1 MPDYKTKNG
10 DVVFVED
17 KDVDQFLS
25 LNEGAALVI
34 NPGAEDMFKEFI
46 PKDVEPGKDVDLT
59 AGAEGSNNTAS
70 NLDNGS
76 LGQKDPDKDY
86 VGDTIAIDEIEVVL
100 PSSKTLIDKALGLN
114 AYTIAENTDDVNLLY
129 EIEENAAAAIGGTL
143 YNKYI
148 TKDTS
153 VSGKLKQNDQSLQSF
168 AEENGDNKVVVF
180 SDVGNKEYKQSL
192 RNLKLLTSNLEEFKI
207 KSSVGDIPRAEK
219 LLDAAYAKHNEKYK
233 TTRDNV
239 FFYNKNQAIPER
251 LQKELIKYKETVP
264 KETRKENVLEFSKGL
279 SLKVNDGA
287 NKLFDEDGNTI
298 YDEKQPTSAS
308 TASEEPTE
316 LQLAQEAELDKKAV
330 NIATFSSKEELED
343 LRGDIYGKLVVAI
356 KDLSLY
362 YNSLVE
368 DEEAGEISASTPI
381 GTKIKDFIFGLA
393 GQEQKG
399 DNLNYARSKAVFEN
413 FKPII
418 DYVNKN
424 NKLPEDLAG
433 IKQMFGYNTSIAA
446 RLSRVKGDG
455 DFSDVSML
463 GGMEDLS
470 KDLSSQFNY
479 NLDQFIVLNKALET
493 NKDILSVNKANS
505 FEEAWDAVKNVV
517 GLDDITT
524 LEERQIMKEILSGYN
539 FDQDKIKDIDV
550 SPTFS
555 ETASRKLV
563 TLIEFVAKFAL
574 LKKGGRMAGIKS
586 ANVNKTIVNATRNV
600 VPGALAQKAIVNVSK
615 AIIEGSQFVG
625 VTGLTNFF
633 GTGNKYDVEK
643 ENPLDSF
650 GGGFALGISGG
661 IVRGVIPFLSK
672 KFATSAAS
680 RFLLN
685 SKIIRGVSDSKLAG
699 NFAQSVAGAN
709 VAAAT
714 VVGSSLLMNPSDFD
728 WSHAADEYAMECMN
742 MFALGKLTSG
752 MTFRGGNTFTR
763 ARELAKMDI
772 QQIKGINAVSEKAG
786 KILNVQTEV
795 FGKPTNKSADIV
807 DKATEIKLEEIK
819 KELAEDKITDAE
831 AETKIEN
838 INEAKNAVTA
848 QIDLNFAKQA
858 MEVSG
863 VPMGEQVQVSNM
875 LKNGTP
881 LTSTTSLTVSN
892 MSAEAILVAAGRE
905 ITPISRKQAQNVV
918 DSQTRIQA
926 LINGESIYL
935 VPGGY
940 LLTGGK
946 SGEFKAA
953 TLELKEQV
961 YEFLQDRAEAG
972 QILQNAIK
980 EVKDKNPE
988 LAFEQKMRLERAQAN
1003 FDNYYEGGGLYDNL
1017 QGRLTD
1023 ASSIRLNESLKE
1035 GTTLER
1041 DGKEAVTEVA
1051 NTRDEF
1057 QKLSQSTTDVT
1068 DNIGMYNGD
1077 KMIINQEVANEVRD
1091 FTVDKHEKAHFLL
1104 LESLKDKDGF
1114 VSEEGIGVIENILSK
1129 LTTKERA
1136 LLDVNVASRYDTSKS
1151 KKYWYE
1157 EYIAV
1162 LSEFMDEG
1170 RVTKKSDGSFSDAL
1184 KGLIPALKRKYL
1196 KNLNVDSVTG
1206 EGMYEMLESLNSK
1219 NKKTKLAAEKL
1230 ANKFI
1235 AKEGEKVSK
1244 KTPVISKDSKQQLTP
1259 EQDKAVSTEVMD
1271 LQVIKK
1277 ENKELAAKYGKE
1289 PIKGGKETK
1298 LENKILESIKP
1309 IVDRV
1314 VTDRTKALY
1323 DPIAV
1328 DAKKSV
1334 SRQDFQES
1342 MRNDIQTMVLDEFN
1356 GKQNVEKFIVNRAFL
1371 RANNLA
1377 QRLGIKSVEEGI
1389 NKGLEAAE
1397 KVAVDEAKTVE
1408 KDVKLTKAT
1417 KILSEDQLKQA
1428 KEIIIKAEIKDKNIS
1443 YKKLKG
1449 LTAKVVSEVTGIP
1462 EGKIGNPAKNLSK
1475 PETTTAAMFI
1485 EKNVDYI
1492 RRTLPDGFVSKGASS
1507 NLIGTS
1513 TGVPKS
1519 LLNAFYVKGKRGDNL
1534 SPFKLRKG
1542 VTNNEIL
1549 ESIGRSKDSKP
1560 TPIDPRSDKGSVIK
1574 AFIDLVDKNITN
1586 ELIRTERDLTIQQQ
1600 ADAGAGRGRNVFSK
1614 KANLK
1619 QAGIQEKIKN
1629 IVTKEGERA
1638 IDPKDFENRKEDVD
1652 YMYNDFFPK
1661 LFKEFG
1667 PETLSILKGA
1677 NIAPSGNVGES
1688 TYKRGQIFIN
1698 DLLRVAKGNAKQ
1710 RAEAAVTAEMINSGE
1725 LGEMSK
1731 IIKLYKKFEAES
1743 ILESKIV
1750 SKNIKIALA
1759 SQNVSKLAKNLNNIK
1774 EHQAGYKEF
1783 LNLWKKLYDTDNKNI
1798 KGIQYLMYNQNA
1810 NAHFYRNLAQLTGIE
1825 VGLKK
1830 GQAREEHV
1838 YQAGVWAF
1846 RTLEAMTSKNPKVW
1860 KGWLDWSSKNYF
1872 QEAIKGAKSSLA
1884 KGEYTQSEVLID
1896 KTYTENRFDN
1906 KISVDK
1912 FKAKFEEHP
1921 LLKKSLDEAMKTGDF
1936 SKVLDVNIRK
1946 YNEYFTL
1953 NPNVIIRE
1961 GVSDA
1966 KRYGVEVDK
1975 SMNIQDPS
1983 LISEQGRLI
1992 FEVITS
1998 KISKARATEE
2008 IKEYEKIA
2016 KSVEIATSV
2025 NNSNL
2030 GFIKYSKP
2038 ITNKQS
2044 IEGLSKLDKSLDIA
2058 RKNNVPVKKIRV
2070 FDFDDTLARTKSKI
2084 GYTMPDGTTGKI
2096 DAATFARDAGTMES
2110 NGAEFDF
2117 SEFSKVM
2124 NGKKGPLFEV
2134 AKIIA
2139 DKRGTEDLFVL
2150 TARPADAAGPIQE
2163 FLKSLGL
2170 DIPLKN
2176 ITGLADGAPE
2186 AKAGWVVGKASEGYN
2201 DFYFTDDATGNVKAV
2216 KEALSVLD
2224 VKSKV
2229 QLAKVKF
2236 SNQIDKRFNEIIENK
2251 TGIAAEK
2258 NYAEV
2263 KGRLVGEKKGR
2274 TLANFLLPPSAE
2286 DFVGLL
2292 YSTLGKGKTG
2302 EQQMEFYNESLLKP
2316 YSRAMDNITRDKMV
2330 TSSNFKALKD
2340 ELNIVPKKLKKEIPG
2355 TIFTKEQA
2363 VRVFVWDQAGKDIP
2377 GLSKADLKELTDIVK
2392 NDAQLQIFATEI
2404 IKLNKGTEADPKEG
2418 WTAGT
2423 ITTDLLDVINTT
2435 KRSEYLAE
2443 WQANADV
2450 MFSDKNL
2457 NKMEAAFGKSYR
2469 DAMQNIL
2476 GRMKTGTNR
2485 TFGGDTLTGRF
2496 TDWING
2502 STGAIMF
2509 FNSKSAILQ
2518 TLSATNFIDFNDNNV
2533 FAAGKAFA
2541 NQPQYWKDF
2550 KMLFNSDFLVER
2562 RDGLKINVNEADIAN
2577 AARESGARGVIGKLL
2592 KVGFTPTQLADSFAI
2607 ASGGSTFYRTK
2618 VKALMKEGLSSEE
2631 AERQAFQEFREK
2643 AEESQQSSRPDRISA
2658 QQAGP
2663 LGRIVLAFANTP
2675 AQYARLMKKAA
2686 SDLKN
2691 GRGDAKS
2698 NISKIVYY
2706 GVAQNLMF
2714 NALQQALFSISFG
2727 DDEEALKGKD
2737 KKDNKKRKE
2746 EKAINIVNGMADSI
2760 LRGTGVAGAIFSV
2773 VKNTAI
2779 KIYKESEKKN
2789 PKYENAALELL
2800 KISPPVS
2807 SKIQKVR
2814 SAARSF
2820 SWNSREMKTKG
2831 FSLDNPAYLAGGN
2844 IVSAAFNIP
2853 LDRVIKKINHLKSAS
2868 DEELETYKRMALV
2881 AGWSEWEL
2889 GIKKK
2894 KTKSSSSS
2902 KGVYEFN

>member
-1 MPDYKTKNG
+1 
-10 DVVFVED
+10 
-17 KDVDQFLS
+17 
-25 LNEGAALVI
+25 
-34 NPGAEDMFKEFI
+34 
-46 PKDVEPGKDVDLT
+46 
-59 AGAEGSNNTAS
+59 
-70 NLDNGS
+70 
-76 LGQKDPDKDY
+76 
-86 VGDTIAIDEIEVVL
+86 
-100 PSSKTLIDKALGLN
+100 
-114 AYTIAENTDDVNLLY
+114 
-129 EIEENAAAAIGGTL
+129 
-143 YNKYI
+143 
-148 TKDTS
+148 
-153 VSGKLKQNDQSLQSF
+153 
-168 AEENGDNKVVVF
+168 
-180 SDVGNKEYKQSL
+180 
-192 RNLKLLTSNLEEFKI
+192 
-207 KSSVGDIPRAEK
+207 
-219 LLDAAYAKHNEKYK
+219 
-233 TTRDNV
+233 
-239 FFYNKNQAIPER
+239 
-251 LQKELIKYKETVP
+251 
-264 KETRKENVLEFSKGL
+264 
-279 SLKVNDGA
+279 
-287 NKLFDEDGNTI
+287 
-298 YDEKQPTSAS
+298 
-308 TASEEPTE
+308 
-316 LQLAQEAELDKKAV
+316 
-330 NIATFSSKEELED
+330 
-343 LRGDIYGKLVVAI
+343 
-356 KDLSLY
+356 
-362 YNSLVE
+362 
-368 DEEAGEISASTPI
+368 
-381 GTKIKDFIFGLA
+381 
-393 GQEQKG
+393 
-399 DNLNYARSKAVFEN
+399 
-413 FKPII
+413 
-418 DYVNKN
+418 
-424 NKLPEDLAG
+424 
-433 IKQMFGYNTSIAA
+433 
-446 RLSRVKGDG
+446 
-455 DFSDVSML
+455 
-463 GGMEDLS
+463 
-470 KDLSSQFNY
+470 
-479 NLDQFIVLNKALET
+479 
-493 NKDILSVNKANS
+493 
-505 FEEAWDAVKNVV
+505 
-517 GLDDITT
+517 
-524 LEERQIMKEILSGYN
+524 
-539 FDQDKIKDIDV
+539 
-550 SPTFS
+550 
-555 ETASRKLV
+555 
-563 TLIEFVAKFAL
+563 
-574 LKKGGRMAGIKS
+574 
-586 ANVNKTIVNATRNV
+586 
-600 VPGALAQKAIVNVSK
+600 
-615 AIIEGSQFVG
+615 
-625 VTGLTNFF
+625 
-633 GTGNKYDVEK
+633 
-643 ENPLDSF
+643 
-650 GGGFALGISGG
+650 
-661 IVRGVIPFLSK
+661 
-672 KFATSAAS
+672 
-680 RFLLN
+680 
-685 SKIIRGVSDSKLAG
+685 
-699 NFAQSVAGAN
+699 
-709 VAAAT
+709 
-714 VVGSSLLMNPSDFD
+714 
-728 WSHAADEYAMECMN
+728 
-742 MFALGKLTSG
+742 
-752 MTFRGGNTFTR
+752 
-763 ARELAKMDI
+763 
-772 QQIKGINAVSEKAG
+772 
-786 KILNVQTEV
+786 
-795 FGKPTNKSADIV
+795 
-807 DKATEIKLEEIK
+807 
-819 KELAEDKITDAE
+819 
-831 AETKIEN
+831 
-838 INEAKNAVTA
+838 
-848 QIDLNFAKQA
+848 
-858 MEVSG
+858 
-863 VPMGEQVQVSNM
+863 
-875 LKNGTP
+875 
-881 LTSTTSLTVSN
+881 
-892 MSAEAILVAAGRE
+892 
-905 ITPISRKQAQNVV
+905 
-918 DSQTRIQA
+918 
-926 LINGESIYL
+926 
-935 VPGGY
+935 
-940 LLTGGK
+940 
-946 SGEFKAA
+946 
-953 TLELKEQV
+953 
-961 YEFLQDRAEAG
+961 
-972 QILQNAIK
+972 
-980 EVKDKNPE
+980 
-988 LAFEQKMRLERAQAN
+988 
-1003 FDNYYEGGGLYDNL
+1003 
-1017 QGRLTD
+1017 
-1023 ASSIRLNESLKE
+1023 
-1035 GTTLER
+1035 
-1041 DGKEAVTEVA
+1041 
-1051 NTRDEF
+1051 
-1057 QKLSQSTTDVT
+1057 
-1068 DNIGMYNGD
+1068 
-1077 KMIINQEVANEVRD
+1077 
-1091 FTVDKHEKAHFLL
+1091 
-1104 LESLKDKDGF
+1104 
-1114 VSEEGIGVIENILSK
+1114 
-1129 LTTKERA
+1129 
-1136 LLDVNVASRYDTSKS
+1136 
-1151 KKYWYE
+1151 
-1157 EYIAV
+1157 
-1162 LSEFMDEG
+1162 
-1170 RVTKKSDGSFSDAL
+1170 
-1184 KGLIPALKRKYL
+1184 
-1196 KNLNVDSVTG
+1196 
-1206 EGMYEMLESLNSK
+1206 
-1219 NKKTKLAAEKL
+1219 
-1230 ANKFI
+1230 
-1235 AKEGEKVSK
+1235 
-1244 KTPVISKDSKQQLTP
+1244 
-1259 EQDKAVSTEVMD
+1259 
-1271 LQVIKK
+1271 
-1277 ENKELAAKYGKE
+1277 
-1289 PIKGGKETK
+1289 
-1298 LENKILESIKP
+1298 
-1309 IVDRV
+1309 
-1314 VTDRTKALY
+1314 
-1323 DPIAV
+1323 
-1328 DAKKSV
+1328 
-1334 SRQDFQES
+1334 
-1342 MRNDIQTMVLDEFN
+1342 
-1356 GKQNVEKFIVNRAFL
+1356 
-1371 RANNLA
+1371 
-1377 QRLGIKSVEEGI
+1377 
-1389 NKGLEAAE
+1389 
-1397 KVAVDEAKTVE
+1397 
-1408 KDVKLTKAT
+1408 
-1417 KILSEDQLKQA
+1417 
-1428 KEIIIKAEIKDKNIS
+1428 
-1443 YKKLKG
+1443 
-1449 LTAKVVSEVTGIP
+1449 
-1462 EGKIGNPAKNLSK
+1462 
-1475 PETTTAAMFI
+1475 
-1485 EKNVDYI
+1485 
-1492 RRTLPDGFVSKGASS
+1492 
-1507 NLIGTS
+1507 
-1513 TGVPKS
+1513 
-1519 LLNAFYVKGKRGDNL
+1519 
-1534 SPFKLRKG
+1534 
-1542 VTNNEIL
+1542 
-1549 ESIGRSKDSKP
+1549 
-1560 TPIDPRSDKGSVIK
+1560 
-1574 AFIDLVDKNITN
+1574 
-1586 ELIRTERDLTIQQQ
+1586 
-1600 ADAGAGRGRNVFSK
+1600 
-1614 KANLK
+1614 
-1619 QAGIQEKIKN
+1619 KN
-1629 IVTKEGERA
+1629 IVAKEGERA
-1638 IDPKDFENRKEDVD
+1638 IDPKNFENRKEDVD

-1698 DLLRVAKGNAKQ
+1698 DLLRAAKGNAKQ

-2541 NQPQYWKDF
+2541 NQPQYWKD
-2550 KMLFNSDFLVER
+2550 
-2562 RDGLKINVNEADIAN
+2562 
-2577 AARESGARGVIGKLL
+2577 
-2592 KVGFTPTQLADSFAI
+2592 
-2607 ASGGSTFYRTK
+2607 
-2618 VKALMKEGLSSEE
+2618 
-2631 AERQAFQEFREK
+2631 
-2643 AEESQQSSRPDRISA
+2643 
-2658 QQAGP
+2658 
-2663 LGRIVLAFANTP
+2663 
-2675 AQYARLMKKAA
+2675 
-2686 SDLKN
+2686 
-2691 GRGDAKS
+2691 
-2698 NISKIVYY
+2698 
-2706 GVAQNLMF
+2706 
-2714 NALQQALFSISFG
+2714 
-2727 DDEEALKGKD
+2727 
-2737 KKDNKKRKE
+2737 
-2746 EKAINIVNGMADSI
+2746 
-2760 LRGTGVAGAIFSV
+2760 
-2773 VKNTAI
+2773 
-2779 KIYKESEKKN
+2779 
-2789 PKYENAALELL
+2789 
-2800 KISPPVS
+2800 
-2807 SKIQKVR
+2807 
-2814 SAARSF
+2814 
-2820 SWNSREMKTKG
+2820 
-2831 FSLDNPAYLAGGN
+2831 
-2844 IVSAAFNIP
+2844 
-2853 LDRVIKKINHLKSAS
+2853 
-2868 DEELETYKRMALV
+2868 
-2881 AGWSEWEL
+2881 
-2889 GIKKK
+2889 
-2894 KTKSSSSS
+2894 
-2902 KGVYEFN
+2902 